1 MTQTVSRQLLTAVA
15 KVQSQVS
22 PCDMCGWLR
31 CTGTVF
37 SPSTLVFPCH
47 HVTKRGPYSSSS
59 TRSSY
64 QKNKRAKP
72 GDLSKATLFGKSE
85 SWVENYFHFFFFV
98 FRRIKLAQKS
108 TTLAWG
114 DTEHLRLHM
123 YQFHKYINYLPKRKS
138 FYDIIRHVGS
148 DSEEI

>member
-1 MTQTVSRQLLTAVA
+1 MAQTVSRQLLIVAA

-22 PCDMCGWLR
+22 PCNICGGLI
-31 CTGTVF
+31 CTGIVF

-47 HVTKRGPYSSSS
+47 HDPTGAPYSSSS

-64 QKNKRAKP
+64 QKNKRAKH
-72 GDLSKATLFGKSE
+72 GDLSKATLSGKSE
-85 SWVENYFHFFFFV
+85 SWVENYLHSFR

-108 TTLAWG
+108 TTIARG
-114 DTEHLRLHM
+114 DTEHPRLHM
-123 YQFHKYINYLPKRKS
+123 YQFHKHTNYLPKRES